1 MLTGTVQEATC
12 EYLNP
17 YQDHLERIMAR
28 RKVVFQP
35 VGAKLEVSSGT
46 SLLEAAAEVG
56 VYINSLCGGEGV
68 CGKCRVQITRG
79 EVKPTSHSIRFLSR
93 DEINTGFVL
102 ACQTEINDDLEIWV
116 PPEARLEEEQIL
128 TTESM
133 VCYDQPENLQL
144 HDTLDIPSLLYM
156 PVTRK
161 LYLSMPEPSLADNIS
176 DLDRIYREIR
186 KRVQSPH
193 FETPLAALR
202 GMARLLRE
210 NQWRVTATLYPFDD
224 NCVEILAL
232 QPGDTCAENYG
243 IACDIGTT
251 TIAAQLVDLRTG
263 STLGVEASHNQQAR
277 YGEDVIS
284 RMIFACA
291 RDGLSP
297 IHQAVIDSVNTLID
311 TLLEKH
317 GVEASNVTAITAAG
331 NTTMTHLFLGLEP
344 CTIRLEPY
352 IPTANFL
359 PTSFAAE
366 LNLHVHSRAV
376 VHCMPGVSSY
386 VGGDIT
392 AGVLASGMSNS
403 PQISIL
409 IDIGTNGE
417 IVIGN
422 NEWLVCCSASAGPAF
437 EGSGT
442 KCGMR
447 ATRGAIQKVQI
458 EVERVEYETIGAAK
472 VRGVCGSGLIDTIAE
487 LYRNRIIDPNGKFP
501 SDSNNPRVRENDGD
515 TEFVLASGEET
526 ETGKDVVI
534 TEDDISNLIKSK
546 GAILAAIRVLLN
558 SVGISFEDLDR
569 IFVAGGFGNYLDVEK
584 AIFIGLLPDVPPER
598 VQFIGNSS
606 LTGARMALLSRHA
619 FARADALARQMTYFE
634 LSVDPRFYDEF
645 VAALFLPHTDM
656 NLFPSVKRVM
666 EGKRE

>member
-1 MLTGTVQEATC
+1 
-12 EYLNP
+12 
-17 YQDHLERIMAR
+17 MAKH
-28 RKVVFQP
+28 KVLFQP

-46 SLLEAAAEVG
+46 SLLEAAAEAG

-79 EVKPTSHSIRFLSR
+79 EAKPTSHSIRFLSR
-93 DEINTGFVL
+93 EEISTGFVL
-102 ACQTEINDDLEIWV
+102 ACQTEVEEDLQVWV

-128 TTESM
+128 TTENM
-133 VCYDQPENLQL
+133 VCYETPQDL
-144 HDTLDIPSLLYM
+144 HLGDTLDVPSLLYM
-156 PVTRK
+156 PLTQK
-161 LYLSMPEPSLADNIS
+161 LYLSLPEPSLTDNIS

-186 KRVQSPH
+186 KKIQAPYLES
-193 FETPLAALR
+193 PLAALR
-202 GMARLLRE
+202 GLARLLRE
-210 NQWRVTATLYPFDD
+210 NRWQVTATLYPYEDQ
-224 NCVEILAL
+224 CIEILSL
-232 QPGDTCAENYG
+232 EPGDTCAENYG

-251 TIAAQLVDLRTG
+251 TIAAQLVDLRSG
-263 STLGVEASHNQQAR
+263 ATLGVEASHNQQAR

-297 IHQAVIDSVNTLID
+297 IHHAVIDTINKLID
-311 TLLEKH
+311 TLVEKH
-317 GVEASNVTAITAAG
+317 GVEASNITALTVAG

-359 PTSFAAE
+359 PAASAAE
-366 LNLHVHSRAV
+366 LDLHFHPRAV
-376 VHCMPGVSSY
+376 VKCLPGVSAY

-392 AGVLASGMSNS
+392 AGVLASGISNS
-403 PQISIL
+403 HQISAL

-442 KCGMR
+442 RCGMR
-447 ATRGAIQKVQI
+447 ATRGAIQKVNIQGD
-458 EVERVEYETIGAAK
+458 RVNYQTIGDAK
-472 VRGVCGSGLIDTIAE
+472 ARGICGSGLIDTIAE
-487 LYRNRIIDPNGKFP
+487 LFRNRIIDPNGKFP
-501 SDSNNPRVRENDGD
+501 GDSTNPRVREIDD
-515 TEFVLASGEET
+515 DMAFVLASGDET

-546 GAILAAIRVLLN
+546 GAILAAMRVLLS
-558 SVGISFEDLDR
+558 SVGMSFEDLER
-569 IFVAGGFGNYLDVEK
+569 VFVAGGFGNYLDVEK
-584 AIFIGLLPDVPPER
+584 AIFIGLLPDLPQER
-598 VQFIGNSS
+598 VRFIGNSS

-619 FARADALARQMTYFE
+619 FARADTLARQMTYFE

-656 NLFPSVKRVM
+656 NLFPTVKRVM
-666 EGKRE
+666 ES